1 MIVKNFTTVDYINL
15 SPNST
20 IRETIA
26 AFLHYRV
33 DIGCI
38 TQNKKL
44 VGIVHK
50 HSIHRAL
57 LQDFS
62 MNDSIQP
69 LINES
74 VITIHKEQHLT
85 KAREVM
91 IAGNVSQAVVLD
103 DNGEIYGIM
112 SKSDLVTSHMTALED
127 TLNRMRSLI
136 ENLQDA
142 VISVDPNLKITT
154 FNETALSL
162 LGLNKNTL
170 LGTTI
175 DRVLPPFKKWLIET
189 LKTGEIQEAKRIWYR
204 ELTVIASFI
213 PIREFNQVSGAMVVL
228 RDVTSYESIANE
240 LETTNRLK
248 KILDSALE
256 LAYDGVVVTDNNG
269 CITMSNH
276 GFLDFF
282 QIEKQTDILG
292 LPITEVAPQ
301 IPSHHSIDLNK
312 KIDGELI
319 NINDKNCIVAQMPI
333 HQNGQKLGAIFKI
346 IFRQLDAWKD
356 MLLHMEQ
363 LENEIS
369 YYRGELIRI
378 SKENDPFAHVISN
391 NDAMEKFKQEA
402 AIAAKSFSTIL
413 ITGESGTGKELIAEG
428 IHTASGRE
436 GAFIK
441 VNCAAIPEELLESEF
456 FGYVEGAFTGAKK
469 GGKPGKFELAHNGT
483 LFLDEIGDMPLAL
496 QVKLLRVLQEQ
507 EFERVGATK
516 TTKVDVRI
524 ISATNKDLAALV
536 KEGKFREDL
545 FYRIHVIHLRIPSLR
560 ERLDDIPLLCKHF
573 IKKIN
578 LKTNKE
584 LISVSPEVIQVFQNY
599 QWPGNIRQLE
609 NVLERA
615 YHFCQKTQIEVNHL
629 PVELI
634 EESKNESIMRPIEA
648 TNDEEGLQIN
658 RQHSIN
664 QTEKEVIIQALLQC
678 EGNRTKAAK
687 VLGVSRTTL
696 YQKIKKYNIKEEL
709 NYKTASF

>member
-15 SPNST
+15 SPEST

-26 AFLHYRV
+26 AFLHHRV

-38 TQNKKL
+38 TRESKL

-62 MNDSIQP
+62 MDDSIQP
-69 LINES
+69 FINES
-74 VITIHKEQHLT
+74 VVTINKDQHLT
-85 KAREVM
+85 EAREIM

-103 DNGEIYGIM
+103 ETGKIYGIM
-112 SKSDLVTSHMTALED
+112 SKSDLVTSHMTALEN
-127 TLNRMRSLI
+127 TLNRLTSLI

-142 VISVDPNLKITT
+142 VILVDPSLKITM
-154 FNETALSL
+154 FNKTSLSL

-170 LGTTI
+170 NGTSI

-189 LKTGEIQEAKRIWYR
+189 LKTGEIQEAKRIRYR

-213 PIREFNQVSGAMVVL
+213 PIREFNQISGAMVVL

-240 LETTNRLK
+240 LETTIKLK

-269 CITMSNH
+269 VITLSNQ
-276 GFLDFF
+276 GFLDLLHF
-282 QIEKQTDILG
+282 EKQNEIIG
-292 LPITEVAPQ
+292 FPITEIAQQ
-301 IPSHHSIDLNK
+301 IPSHQSLTLNK
-312 KIDGELI
+312 KNEGELI
-319 NINDKNCIVAQMPI
+319 NINHKNCIVAQMPI
-333 HQNGQKLGAIFKI
+333 YQNGQKLGAIFKI

-356 MLLHMEQ
+356 MLLHMEH
-363 LENEIS
+363 LEHEIS
-369 YYRGELIRI
+369 FYRGELIRI
-378 SKENDPFAHVISN
+378 SKENDPFAHVITN
-391 NDAMEKFKQEA
+391 NDAMQKFKKEA
-402 AIAAKSFSTIL
+402 TIAAKSFSTIL

-507 EFERVGATK
+507 EFERIGATK
-516 TTKVDVRI
+516 TTKVAVRI
-524 ISATNKDLAALV
+524 ISATNKDLVTLV

-545 FYRIHVIHLRIPSLR
+545 YYRIHVIHLNIPSLR
-560 ERLDDIPLLCKHF
+560 DRIDDIPILCNHF
-573 IKKIN
+573 VKKIN
-578 LKTNKE
+578 LKTNKK
-584 LISVSPEVIQVFQNY
+584 IFGVTPKVIQVFQNY
-599 QWPGNIRQLE
+599 HWPGNIRQLE

-615 YHFCQKTQIEVNHL
+615 YHYCQKTKIEVHHL
-629 PVELI
+629 PKEILDSCDVLAEPVASLP
-634 EESKNESIMRPIEA
+634 KNEADLP
-648 TNDEEGLQIN
+648 IN
-658 RQHSIN
+658 RQRSMD
-664 QTEKEVIIQALLQC
+664 QTEKQVIIQALLQC
-678 EGNRTKAAK
+678 EGNRTKAARL
-687 VLGVSRTTL
+687 LGVSRTTL

-709 NYKTASF
+709 NFTTSY